1 MKDAVVHCSV
11 GICRE
16 KSLRIK
22 NPKEKLFPL
31 LAVIVINNS
40 ISTDIKGIPIHASQH
55 DELFQKNLEKK

>member
-1 MKDAVVHCSV
+1 LQRKVSED
-11 GICRE
+11 
-16 KSLRIK
+16 
-22 NPKEKLFPL
+22 KESKGETFPL